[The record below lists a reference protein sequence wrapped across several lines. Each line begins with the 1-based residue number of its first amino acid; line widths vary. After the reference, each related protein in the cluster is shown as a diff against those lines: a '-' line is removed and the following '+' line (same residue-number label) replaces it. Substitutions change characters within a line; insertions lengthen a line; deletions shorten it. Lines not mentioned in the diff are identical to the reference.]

1 MPKRL
6 TIIQYFLYALPA
18 VLFFSYY
25 PVIHFGSSD
34 SMNFEISLPIIWL
47 VLFFFINIPT
57 LISAFKKYR
66 IKLIPF
72 LLFPTFALV
81 SLLWSSN
88 RIRGFLTAGILWLV
102 GFAIISIY
110 HLLKTERAFKTRA
123 FLRAL
128 LKTFFISSAI
138 ICLWCLV
145 QSFLDALGV
154 SRDIT
159 LMCEGCTY
167 QSFGFPHPNGFAIEP
182 QFMGNLLLA
191 PSILSVYLYFTADLK
206 KPNLMAALAFLYIT
220 TLFLTFSRGAI
231 YSFAIAMAIFIIFL
245 IRRIHKARPLLIIP
259 LLLIPFAFSLVIQGC
274 LAQISPS
281 NDTFVTGITK
291 SIHQLS
297 LGTIDLR
304 EPAKPESTDDNE
316 STFDGYVEE
325 STKVR
330 SVLSYAALNLWAKDL
345 KTFFFGVGFGGAGV
359 ALHENYPDKFEAKE
373 IVQNQY
379 VSLALELGL
388 VGIICLVVLAILI
401 FRLIKN
407 SANQLLFKCLI
418 AGYAV
423 SIFFF
428 AGLPNA
434 LHIYLLTPLAATK
447 K

>member
-1 MPKRL
+1 M
-6 TIIQYFLYALPA
+6 A
-18 VLFFSYY
+18 V
-25 PVIHFGSSD
+25 
-34 SMNFEISLPIIWL
+34 
-47 VLFFFINIPT
+47 
-57 LISAFKKYR
+57 
-66 IKLIPF
+66 
-72 LLFPTFALV
+72 
-81 SLLWSSN
+81 
-88 RIRGFLTAGILWLV
+88 
-102 GFAIISIY
+102 
-110 HLLKTERAFKTRA
+110 
-123 FLRAL
+123 
-128 LKTFFISSAI
+128 
-138 ICLWCLV
+138 
-145 QSFLDALGV
+145 
-154 SRDIT
+154 
-159 LMCEGCTY
+159 
-167 QSFGFPHPNGFAIEP
+167 
-182 QFMGNLLLA
+182 
-191 PSILSVYLYFTADLK
+191 
-206 KPNLMAALAFLYIT
+206 
-220 TLFLTFSRGAI
+220 
-231 YSFAIAMAIFIIFL
+231 FIIFL

-281 NDTFVTGITK
+281 NDTFVTGVTK

-316 STFDGYVEE
+316 SAFDGYVEE
-325 STKVR
+325 STKAR